1 MAATILGRH
10 IVADPETCHGQP
22 RFRGTRILV
31 SDVLEQVAEGMAW
44 ETIIQDWHGSLS
56 KEAIAEAV
64 VLASRALLDHLDD
77 YVLEPASA

>member
-1 MAATILGRH
+1 MTARTLGRH

-22 RFRGTRILV
+22 TFRGTRILV
-31 SDVLEQVAEGMAW
+31 TDVLDQVAEGMAW